1 MKTSSMRYD
10 FAACATFLAGCAFTG
25 FVYTRLPHTI
35 ATHFD
40 MNGEPNG
47 FMSRLGASVSLPLMT
62 ACLWVWARVLPRLAD
77 KNRTPGTERVSASLG
92 AALVV
97 FTMLVHAGLLM
108 HAIHESFPLLRGVL
122 LGASALF
129 VVKGLL
135 LPRASRN
142 AWLGF
147 RNAWTLTSD
156 EVWSRTHRFGGQLF
170 VVSGIVS
177 GASALI
183 ASTSVATAVIVA
195 SAVVTTAST
204 TVFAWWTH
212 RALDVRL

>member
-1 MKTSSMRYD
+1 MKISPMRYD
-10 FAACATFLAGCAFTG
+10 FAACATFLAGCAFTAL
-25 FVYTRLPHTI
+25 VYARLPETI
-35 ATHFD
+35 ATHFA

-47 FMSRLGASVSLPLMT
+47 FMGRLGASLSLPLLT
-62 ACLWVWARVLPRLAD
+62 ACLWIFARVLPRVAE
-77 KNRTPGTERVSASLG
+77 KNRKPGTERVSASLG
-92 AALVV
+92 AALVF
-97 FTMLVHAGLLM
+97 FTMIVHAGLLM
-108 HAIHESFPLLRGVL
+108 HAIDESFPLLRMVL

-156 EVWSRTHRFGGQLF
+156 EVWARTHRFGGQLF
-170 VVSGIVS
+170 VAAGIVS
-177 GASALI
+177 GASALA
-183 ASTSVATAVIVA
+183 ASTSVATAVILV
-195 SAVVTTAST
+195 SAVVTTASS

-212 RALDVRL
+212 RMLDVR